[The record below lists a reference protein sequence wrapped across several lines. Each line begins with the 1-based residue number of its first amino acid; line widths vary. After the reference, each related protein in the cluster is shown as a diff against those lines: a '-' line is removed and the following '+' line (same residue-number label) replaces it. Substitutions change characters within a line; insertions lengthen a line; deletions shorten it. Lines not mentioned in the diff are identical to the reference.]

1 MSKFNDFRF
10 EGLDYQAYSNKYATM
25 NRVSENGDKIVMRV
39 ADSHLL
45 KTRYGWAFIIDA
57 KHVIFLKDWNV
68 NCNYYQNEVLFDRN
82 YFVIKEWGYHPD
94 FDELD
99 TLPTFDD
106 YKAIAQ
112 EQQDAKNAVEWAIK
126 GSYKS

>member
-25 NRVSENGDKIVMRV
+25 KRVSENGDKIVMRV

-45 KTRYGWAFIIDA
+45 KTRYGWAFIVDA
-57 KHVIFLKDWNV
+57 KHVIFLKDWCV
-68 NCNYYQNEVLFDRN
+68 NCNYYQNEVMFDRN
-82 YFVIKEWGYHPD
+82 YFVIKEWGYHSD

-112 EQQDAKNAVEWAIK
+112 VQQDANNHVEWAIK